1 MKPERSRSSRNAPVG
16 VCCGKAAERGS
27 VKSKNK
33 LCALRTG
40 GRFVCRQ
47 NGEQERERLTHGV
60 APAISKERR
69 YPMAYCIMRVEK
81 RKRAAL
87 LYSVAVFKTPVRV
100 RTGVTTLD
108 RH

>member
-1 MKPERSRSSRNAPVG
+1 VY
-16 VCCGKAAERGS
+16 CGKAAERGS
-27 VKSKNK
+27 VKPKNK

-40 GRFVCRQ
+40 GRLVCRQ

-60 APAISKERR
+60 APVIPKERR

-87 LYSVAVFKTPVRV
+87 YGLQIEAN
-100 RTGVTTLD
+100 RTTAGSDL
-108 RH
+108 